1 MIMMF
6 LKYAVMTLLGISAF
20 VILIFAIKSKKPFK
34 TLLLNAI
41 SGIAVLGIIDLSSKL
56 TGVYIPINEYTVL
69 GGSVYGLPAV
79 CGFLLLRFIF
89 I

>member
-1 MIMMF
+1 MIF
-6 LKYAVMTLLGISAF
+6 LKYAVITLLGISAF

-34 TLLLNAI
+34 ALILNAI
-41 SGIAVLGIIDLSSKL
+41 LGVAVLGIVDLSSKL

-69 GGSVYGLPAV
+69 GSSIYGLPAI